1 MSNFRYRGRSGRG
14 DLITGRLDAENVEAV
29 AARLLNLGITPLEI
43 SPDAAGGIS
52 VTELLQKFRARRVS
66 TVDLVLFARQMYS
79 ITKAGLPLLRGL
91 KGLAQSTHNVQL
103 RDGLHDV
110 LQSLE
115 SGRDFAS
122 SLARHPTIFP
132 PLFISMVRVG
142 ESTGTLD
149 NSFLRLSEYLA
160 QDQDVQDRV
169 KAALRYPLIVVGI
182 IGIALAV
189 ITIFV
194 IPNFAPLFKVLGN
207 DIPWPTRV
215 IMNTSDFARAHGLTI
230 LGGLIL
236 GIIGLRRHIAT
247 EAGRYAWDRMKLRVP
262 VLGDLLNQAVLSR
275 VMRSLAISLD
285 AGLPMIQAL
294 TLLARSAGNEYLGE
308 RLLRLRDAVER
319 GDSLSRAAG
328 AVGIFPPL
336 VLQMIAVGEE
346 TGELTDLLEEVSGFY
361 QREVDYRLRNL
372 TALIE
377 PVLIVGVGAMVL
389 ILALGVFLP
398 MWNMIGKVGHT
409 G

>member
-14 DLITGRLDAENVEAV
+14 DLITGRLDADSVEAV
-29 AARLLNLGITPLEI
+29 ATRLLNLGITPLEI
-43 SPDAAGGIS
+43 APDAVGSTSVAELFQRFGGGRP
-52 VTELLQKFRARRVS
+52 T
-66 TVDLVLFARQMYS
+66 TTDLVLFARQMYS

-91 KGLAQSTHNVQL
+91 RGLAQSTHNVML
-103 RDGLHDV
+103 RDALHDV

-115 SGRDFAS
+115 SGRDFAG
-122 SLARHPTIFP
+122 SLARHAEIFP

-149 NSFLRLSEYLA
+149 TCFARLGEYLG

-169 KAALRYPLIVVGI
+169 KGALRYPLIVITI
-182 IGIALAV
+182 IGIAVAV
-189 ITIFV
+189 ITVFV

-207 DIPWPTRV
+207 DIPLPTRIIMGTSEFVRSHGVALLGAVAVGV
-215 IMNTSDFARAHGLTI
+215 IA
-230 LGGLIL
+230 
-236 GIIGLRRHIAT
+236 LRRHIST
-247 EAGRYAWDRMKLRVP
+247 EAGRYSWDRMKLRMP
-262 VLGDLLNQAVLSR
+262 VLGELLHQSVLSR
-275 VMRSLAISLD
+275 VMRSMAISLG

-319 GDSLSRAAG
+319 GESLSRAAG

-346 TGELTDLLEEVSGFY
+346 TGELTQLLEEVSGFY
-361 QREVDYRLRNL
+361 AREVDYRLRNL
-372 TALIE
+372 TSMIE
-377 PVLIVGVGAMVL
+377 PILIVGVGGMVL

-398 MWNMIGKVGHT
+398 MWNMIGKVGHVT
-409 G
+409 

>member
-1 MSNFRYRGRSGRG
+1 MSQFRYRGRSGRG
-14 DLITGRLDAENVEAV
+14 DLITGRLDADSMEAV
-29 AARLLNLGITPLEI
+29 ATRLLNLGITPLEI
-43 SPDAAGGIS
+43 LPDTVARI
-52 VTELLQKFRARRVS
+52 ELGEVWQRIRSRRV
-66 TVDLVLFARQMYS
+66 TVVDLVLFARQMYS

-91 KGLAQSTHNVQL
+91 KGLAQSTHNVRM
-103 RDGLHDV
+103 RDALHDV

-122 SLARHPTIFP
+122 SLARHPDVFP

-149 NSFLRLSEYLA
+149 NCFLRLSEYLA

-169 KAALRYPLIVVGI
+169 KAALRYPMIVVGVI
-182 IGIALAV
+182 ALALAV
-189 ITIFV
+189 ITVFV
-194 IPNFAPLFKVLGN
+194 IPNFAPLFKVLGDN
-207 DIPWPTRV
+207 IPWPTRV
-215 IMNTSDFARAHGLTI
+215 IMGTSDFVRHHGLLI
-230 LGGLIL
+230 VAGLVLGVL
-236 GIIGLRRHIAT
+236 GFKRWVKTR
-247 EAGRYAWDRMKLRVP
+247 EGRYAFDRFKLRLP
-262 VLGDLLNQAVLSR
+262 VMGELLHQSVLSR
-275 VMRSLAISLD
+275 VVRSLAISLD

-294 TLLARSAGNEYLGE
+294 TLLARSSGNEFLAE

-328 AVGIFPPL
+328 GVGIFPPL

-346 TGELTDLLEEVSGFY
+346 TGELTHLLEEVSGFY

-372 TALIE
+372 TSLIE
-377 PVLIVGVGAMVL
+377 PILIVGVGAMVL

-398 MWNMIGKVGHT
+398 MWNMIGKVGHV

>member
-1 MSNFRYRGRSGRG
+1 MSQYRYRGRSGRG
-14 DLITGRLDAENVEAV
+14 DLITGRLDADSMDAV
-29 AARLLNLGITPLEI
+29 ATRLLNLGITPLEI
-43 SPDAAGGIS
+43 LPDAVSRI
-52 VTELLQKFRARRVS
+52 ELREVWQRFRSRRV
-66 TVDLVLFARQMYS
+66 TVVDLVLFARQMYS

-91 KGLAQSTHNVQL
+91 KGLAQSTHNLRL
-103 RDGLHDV
+103 RDALHDV

-122 SLARHPTIFP
+122 SLARHTDVFP

-142 ESTGTLD
+142 EATGTLD
-149 NSFLRLSEYLA
+149 NCFLRLSEYLG

-169 KAALRYPLIVVGI
+169 KAALRYPMIVVGV
-182 IGIALAV
+182 IALAIAV
-189 ITIFV
+189 ITVFV
-194 IPNFAPLFKVLGN
+194 IPNFAPMFKVLGN
-207 DIPWPTRV
+207 NIPWPTRI
-215 IMNTSDFARAHGLTI
+215 IMGTSEFVRQHGLLLVGALV
-230 LGGLIL
+230 LGAL
-236 GIIGLRRHIAT
+236 GFRRWVQT
-247 EAGRYAWDRMKLRVP
+247 REGRFAFGRFKLRVP
-262 VLGDLLNQAVLSR
+262 VLGELLHQSVLSR
-275 VMRSLAISLD
+275 VVRSLAISLD

-294 TLLARSAGNEYLGE
+294 TLLARSAGNEYLAE

-319 GDSLSRAAG
+319 GESLSRAAG

-336 VLQMIAVGEE
+336 VLQMMAVGEE
-346 TGELTDLLEEVSGFY
+346 TGELTRLLEEVSGFY

-377 PVLIVGVGAMVL
+377 PILIVGVGAMVL

-398 MWNMIGKVGHT
+398 MWNMIGKVGHV

>member
-14 DLITGRLDAENVEAV
+14 DLITGRLDADNIEAV

-43 SPDAAGGIS
+43 SDDDGSS
-52 VTELLQKFRARRVS
+52 VELSEVWQKLRARRV
-66 TVDLVLFARQMYS
+66 TVVDLVLFSRQMYS

-103 RDGLHDV
+103 RDALHDV

-115 SGRDFAS
+115 SGRDFAT
-122 SLARHPTIFP
+122 SLARHPDVFP

-149 NSFLRLSEYLA
+149 NSFLRLSEYLG

-169 KAALRYPLIVVGI
+169 KAALRYPLIVMGV
-182 IGIALAV
+182 IGLAVAV
-189 ITIFV
+189 ITVFV
-194 IPNFAPLFKVLGN
+194 IPKFAPLFRVLGN
-207 DIPWPTRV
+207 DIPMPTRI
-215 IMNTSDFARAHGLTI
+215 IMGTSEFARHHGLE
-230 LGGLIL
+230 LIAAL
-236 GIIGLRRHIAT
+236 IVGIILFRRWAAT
-247 EAGRYAWDRMKLRVP
+247 EEGRYRWDHFKLRLP
-262 VLGDLLNQAVLSR
+262 VLGELLHQAVLSR

-294 TLLARSAGNEYLGE
+294 TLLARSAGNAYLAD

-319 GDSLSRAAG
+319 GDTLSRAAG
-328 AVGIFPPL
+328 GVGIFPPL

-346 TGELTDLLEEVSGFY
+346 TGELTHLLEEVSGFY

-372 TALIE
+372 TQLIE
-377 PVLIVGVGAMVL
+377 PILIIGVGAMVL

-398 MWNMIGKVGHT
+398 MWNMIGKVGHV

>member
-14 DLITGRLDAENVEAV
+14 DLITGRLDAETVEAV

-43 SPDAAGGIS
+43 APDAGGGVS
-52 VTELLQKFRARRVS
+52 VTGLMQKLGAGRV
-66 TVDLVLFARQMYS
+66 TAVDLVLFSRQMYS

-91 KGLAQSTHNVQL
+91 KGLAQSTHNVRL
-103 RDGLHDV
+103 RDALHDV

-122 SLARHPTIFP
+122 SLARHADVFP

-149 NSFLRLSEYLA
+149 NCFLRLSEYLS

-169 KAALRYPLIVVGI
+169 KAALRYPLIVISI
-182 IGIALAV
+182 IGIAIAV
-189 ITIFV
+189 ITVFV

-207 DIPWPTRV
+207 DIPWPTKV
-215 IMNTSDFARAHGLTI
+215 IMGTSEFARAHGLA
-230 LGGLIL
+230 LLAGLVL
-236 GIIGLRRHIAT
+236 GIIGLKRHIAT
-247 EAGRYAWDRMKLRVP
+247 DAGRYAWDRMKLRVP

-319 GDSLSRAAG
+319 GDSLSCAAG

-346 TGELTDLLEEVSGFY
+346 TGELTGLLEEVSGFY

-398 MWNMIGKVGHT
+398 MWNMIGKVGHV